1 LICNF
6 NDVRKVV
13 VEPKKVVENLKI
25 KNMKSSL
32 NARWMVFSISRL
44 ITKIS
49 VSQSGE
55 TFSEKDDD
63 DVIEIFTRTKGSDK
77 KVLRPILCCA
87 KETLHLCKTSEIL
100 RNHCGLIFSL
110 LYYTHTYNNIDNDHT
125 YAKCCKID
133 TFM

>member
-63 DVIEIFTRTKGSDK
+63 DVIEIFTRTKGSDDK
-77 KVLRPILCCA
+77 
-87 KETLHLCKTSEIL
+87 
-100 RNHCGLIFSL
+100 
-110 LYYTHTYNNIDNDHT
+110 
-125 YAKCCKID
+125 
-133 TFM
+133 

>member
-1 LICNF
+1 MICNF

-13 VEPKKVVENLKI
+13 VEPKKVVENLKV

-55 TFSEKDDD
+55 IFSEKDD

-77 KVLRPILCCA
+77 
-87 KETLHLCKTSEIL
+87 
-100 RNHCGLIFSL
+100 
-110 LYYTHTYNNIDNDHT
+110 
-125 YAKCCKID
+125 
-133 TFM
+133 